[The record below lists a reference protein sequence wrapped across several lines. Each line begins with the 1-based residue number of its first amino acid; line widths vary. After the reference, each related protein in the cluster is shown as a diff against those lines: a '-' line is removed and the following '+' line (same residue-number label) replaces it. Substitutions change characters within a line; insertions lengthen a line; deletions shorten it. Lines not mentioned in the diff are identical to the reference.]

1 MEIHRDGLFEIVETN
16 MSNARHTRP
25 EILGNYRI
33 IWARSLLTHEVS
45 YRVYYREA
53 LDPMSE
59 HPTKPQARAAAK
71 RYQAADARRER
82 DRKHGNA
89 APLTEH
95 LESLGVLG
103 PLPA

>member
-1 MEIHRDGLFEIVETN
+1 

-25 EILGNYRI
+25 EIVGNYRI
-33 IWARSLLTHEVS
+33 VWARNLSTEEVS

-53 LDPMSE
+53 MEPMSD
-59 HPTKPQARAAAK
+59 HPTKPQARAAVK

-82 DRKHGNA
+82 DRKQGQA

-95 LESLGVLG
+95 LRDLGVLG
-103 PLPA
+103 PMP